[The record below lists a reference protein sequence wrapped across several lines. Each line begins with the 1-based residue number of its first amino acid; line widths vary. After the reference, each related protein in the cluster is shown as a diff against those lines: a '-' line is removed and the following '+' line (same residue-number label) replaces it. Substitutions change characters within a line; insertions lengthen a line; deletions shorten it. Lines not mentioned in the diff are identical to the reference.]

1 MSSQRR
7 SKLMSATEAL
17 AGIED
22 GVKLIAGGV
31 HFSNTPM
38 ALVRELIRKGTR
50 DLEIIPTPATG
61 LWVDMLLGAG
71 MVRKIWVSYI
81 GMEFLGLAPNFRRA
95 VEARDVEI
103 IDVDEPTIFLG
114 LRAAAGGLP
123 FVAMPPIHK
132 MTDLPKVSPLVYR
145 DVVDPFTGK
154 VVIATPPLAPDWA
167 LIHVAQADVYGNGV
181 SLGGRHM
188 EDIIVKAARH
198 VVLSAERIVDT
209 DVIMS
214 APLQTT
220 VPGALVEAVVRAPH
234 GAYPGSCPGLY
245 SYDRA
250 HLEEYLDYAK
260 DDRTREYLDRY
271 VYGSTGDAA
280 LLIAA
285 GPERLAMLELKS

>member
-1 MSSQRR
+1 MSAQRR
-7 SKLMSATEAL
+7 SKLMSASDAL
-17 AGIED
+17 AGLES
-22 GVKLIAGGV
+22 GVKLCAAGV

-71 MVRKIWVSYI
+71 AIKKIWVSYI
-81 GMEFLGLAPNFRRA
+81 GMDFLGLAPNFRRA
-95 VEARDVEI
+95 VEGRKIEI
-103 IDVDEPTIFLG
+103 VDVDEPTIFLG

-132 MTDLPKVSPLVYR
+132 MTDLPKVSPQVYR

-154 VVIATPPLAPDWA
+154 TVTATPPLAPDWA
-167 LIHVAQADVYGNGV
+167 LIHVAKADIYGNGV

-188 EDIIVKAARH
+188 EDIIAKASKH
-198 VVLSAERIVDT
+198 VVLSAEEIVDT
-209 DVIMS
+209 S
-214 APLQTT
+214 AITAAPMQTT
-220 VPGALVEAVVRAPH
+220 VPGALVEAVVHTPY
-234 GAYPGSCPGLY
+234 GAYPGACPGVY

-260 DDRTREYLDRY
+260 DNRTQAYLDRY
-271 VYGSTGDAA
+271 VYGSLGDAA
-280 LLIAA
+280 LIAAA
-285 GPERLAMLELKS
+285 GPQRLAALALK